1 MRFSDEPV
9 IRGPLVGAGHLGCS
23 GSRTAY
29 SCGGDSRRASPCQQ
43 RCFRGLERAASRLTR
58 LSPLYLG
65 LQEDTKMQPSHATRE
80 NLLCSFSSIREYQAA
95 TCGQCEKAI
104 GEVIENTRSGA
115 NLNAYITETPNVAQ
129 AQATESDSR
138 ISLRTAR
145 APGDSDIDQGQ
156 LLYCGHPHNRR
167 L

>member
-1 MRFSDEPV
+1 
-9 IRGPLVGAGHLGCS
+9 
-23 GSRTAY
+23 
-29 SCGGDSRRASPCQQ
+29 
-43 RCFRGLERAASRLTR
+43 
-58 LSPLYLG
+58 
-65 LQEDTKMQPSHATRE
+65 MQPSHATRE

-145 APGDSDIDQGQ
+145 ALGDSDIDQGQ